1 MSFLLF
7 GDQSLD
13 THSFLANFCRSGNA
27 STLATA
33 FLERTATL
41 LQDEVAKLP
50 VLERQLMPDFA
61 TIAELNYRYHSNDAR
76 HSAVD
81 SALLVAIQLAH
92 YIDRA
97 EKVPEDA
104 RELADTVAVGLCT
117 GLFAAAAVS
126 ISPSL
131 SALVTIGAEIVCMA
145 FRTGRCVAGLGNRLH
160 ESTVPESWTYIV
172 PQITEDEAG
181 TLLNEF
187 NTKNAYTLTQ
197 RVYISAIT
205 TSSVAFS
212 GPPTI
217 LKKLFE
223 QHQFKPRPLPL
234 PIYGPY
240 HSAELHASTS
250 IDNVLQLETP
260 AIQQLLGELK
270 PRIPVMSCSTGD
282 IFDETDAIGLI
293 KSCVKDMLHKPLRCT
308 AVLDSCAT
316 KGQALTTCLVIPLGP
331 TQAANSLVQSLKSN
345 ENLEVHLRRAP
356 YADKV
361 GAPRVGDHGIS
372 SNINL
377 AIVGMAGR
385 FPDSATHEALWDLLE
400 KGVDAHRE
408 VPPDRFDV
416 KTHVDVTGK
425 TINTSQ
431 TPYGC
436 WIKDPGFFDP
446 RFFNMSPR
454 EAYQTCPM
462 QRMAITTAYEA
473 LEMSGYVPNRT
484 RSTKLDRVAT
494 FYGQTSDDWR
504 EVNSATEVDTYYI
517 TGGVRAFGPGRI
529 NYHFGFSGPS
539 YIVDTACSSSMAA
552 AQLAITSLRAKDCD
566 TAIIGGLSCMTNPDV
581 FAGLCRGQFL
591 SKKGPCATWDDEA
604 DGYCRA
610 DGCSTII
617 MKRYEDAIADKDN
630 ILAVVMASATNHSA
644 DAVSI
649 THPHGGTQEE
659 LYKNILNQAGVDP
672 LDVDYVELHGTG
684 TQAGDA
690 TEMSSVTNV
699 FAPSNRQRRAD
710 QPLYLGSIKANVGH
724 GEAASGLT
732 AIIKVLMML
741 QKNMIPPHIGIKNR
755 INRTF
760 PTDLAQ
766 RNVHIPF
773 KPTEW
778 LSQRDEART
787 VYINNFSAAGGNSGM
802 LLKDA
807 PKTLIT
813 KKDPRGVHI
822 LTITAKS
829 KTALLNN
836 AASLIKYITDFPE
849 TELADIAY
857 TTTARRI
864 QHNWRMSITGF
875 SSPQV
880 MELIKSK
887 MTEEIV
893 PIPRETPKI
902 AFAFTGQGSHYPA
915 LGKEL
920 YDTSSVFRDNI
931 DEFNNIGMMY
941 GFPSFVSL
949 IDGSVT
955 DVSTMSPV
963 VVQLGLLCFEMA
975 MTRLWKSWGIVP
987 SVVMGHSLGEYA
999 ALNAAGVISASDA
1012 IYLVGSRAQL
1022 LTEKCTVGSHG
1033 MLAVKASVPQVKD
1046 ALNDQDINIAC
1057 INGPAETVVSGEVA
1071 QITAAA
1077 ERLAA
1082 AGLKCTQLKVPF
1094 AFHSSQVDPILE
1106 DFKKLASSVTFN
1118 VATTPVISTLLGRQL
1133 EQGELVD
1140 PEYLC
1145 RHAREAVDFLGGIV
1159 SSRSFG
1165 VVDDKTI
1172 FLEVGPHPVCM
1183 GMVKSTLGPETI
1195 TLSSLRKIESPFK
1208 TITGTLSTLHSQ
1220 GLSIDWNEFHRDH
1233 LDCLRLLSLPA
1244 YSFDEKNYWLM
1255 YTGDWCLT
1263 KGQVAAAAPKPK
1275 LIEAAPKIS
1284 TTTCHRVIEE
1294 EVNGDLATVTVE
1306 SDLSR
1311 PDLRAAVMGH
1321 LVNGA
1326 GLCPSSIY
1334 ADMALTICEY
1344 AYKLVRPNAENV
1356 GMNVANMEVSK
1367 PLIARGEGIS
1377 HLLRLT
1383 AKVDAAAG
1391 TAKLV
1396 YSSGEGRTRAVHA
1409 NSTVYFGDRVA
1420 WAAEWERSTYLIQSR
1435 IDWLQEAEKRGEASK
1450 IGRGLAYKLF
1460 AALVEYDPKYRGMEE
1475 VTLSSENMEATS
1487 KVRFQTKP
1495 SDGTFNCSPYWIDSV
1510 AHISGFIV
1518 NGSDAVDSRNN
1529 VYVSHGWESWKLAEP
1544 LSADK
1549 TYRSYVRMQPAG
1561 KQMVAGDVYVF
1572 DGSRVVAICGGLKF
1586 QCIPRAVLNQLLPP
1600 IGGAA
1605 APVARAAP
1613 ASAPKPV
1620 AAKAP
1625 VKKMDTAQVTKKT
1638 LTAVSKKLATVT
1650 SQVMEIIAKEVGVSI
1665 SELTDNI
1672 EFSDFGVDSLMSLT
1686 ISGRIREDMEL
1697 DISSNIFLDHPTVAE
1712 FKKEM
1717 LQFEKPEVATVEIAD
1732 SSASDES
1739 TDDSTAELSDVSSLS
1754 TPPDDSDRELNKDE
1768 QLRQTILDVIKAETG
1783 ADADEIL
1790 ECADLALLGVDSLM
1804 ALTVLGRLREETGLD
1819 FPSDL
1824 FLTSP
1829 SIKEIEKEL
1838 NIGAAPAPKPKPAP
1852 PAKKAAPK
1860 AAAPKAAPVKAV
1872 TISEPVKANT
1882 VSKAWKASSDL
1893 LQGKPRT
1900 ATQTL
1905 WMVPDGSG
1913 SATSYIG
1920 IPEISPKL
1928 AVRGLNSPFMR
1939 TPEEW
1944 TCGIKGMATYFIEE
1958 MKRHQPS
1965 GPYMLAG
1972 WSAGGVICYEMTRQ
1986 FIEMGDV
1993 VSHMIMVDAPC
2004 PLIIEPLPSSLH
2016 HWLAEIGMLGPG
2028 GIEALPKWLLPHFGR
2043 AVVALCTYT
2052 AVPIEAEKAPLTTMI
2067 WCEHGVCKEESDPR
2081 PEPYPYG
2088 HAQFLLENKT
2098 DLGPNLWDTFL
2109 PEEKI
2114 VCTSMPGNHFSIM
2127 AGEGAKRLG
2136 ELLGEAIG
2144 A

>member
-1 MSFLLF
+1 M
-7 GDQSLD
+7 
-13 THSFLANFCRSGNA
+13 
-27 STLATA
+27 
-33 FLERTATL
+33 E
-41 LQDEVAKLP
+41 
-50 VLERQLMPDFA
+50 
-61 TIAELNYRYHSNDAR
+61 
-76 HSAVD
+76 
-81 SALLVAIQLAH
+81 
-92 YIDRA
+92 
-97 EKVPEDA
+97 
-104 RELADTVAVGLCT
+104 
-117 GLFAAAAVS
+117 
-126 ISPSL
+126 
-131 SALVTIGAEIVCMA
+131 
-145 FRTGRCVAGLGNRLH
+145 
-160 ESTVPESWTYIV
+160 
-172 PQITEDEAG
+172 
-181 TLLNEF
+181 
-187 NTKNAYTLTQ
+187 
-197 RVYISAIT
+197 
-205 TSSVAFS
+205 
-212 GPPTI
+212 
-217 LKKLFE
+217 
-223 QHQFKPRPLPL
+223 
-234 PIYGPY
+234 
-240 HSAELHASTS
+240 
-250 IDNVLQLETP
+250 
-260 AIQQLLGELK
+260 QLLGHLQPK
-270 PRIPVMSCSTGD
+270 IPVMSCSTGAL
-282 IFDETDAIGLI
+282 FSETDALGLVT
-293 KSCVKDMLHKPLRCT
+293 SCVKDMLHNPLNCT
-308 AVLDSCAT
+308 AVLENCAT
-316 KGQALTTCLVIPLGP
+316 TGQALTTCLVIPFGP
-331 TQAANSLVQSLKSN
+331 TQAANSLVQSLKVN
-345 ENLEVHLRRAP
+345 PDLNVLLRRAP
-356 YADKV
+356 YADKA
-361 GAPRVGDHGIS
+361 GAPRVGDHGTA
-372 SNINL
+372 SNVNL

-400 KGVDAHRE
+400 KGIDAHRK
-408 VPPDRFDV
+408 VPADRFDA
-416 KTHVDVTGK
+416 KTHVDPSGK
-425 TINTSQ
+425 TINTSH

-436 WIKDPGFFDP
+436 WIKEPGLFDP

-484 RSTKLDRVAT
+484 RSTKLDRVGT

-539 YIVDTACSSSMAA
+539 YIIDTACSSSMAA
-552 AQLAITSLRAKDCD
+552 AQLAVNSLRAKDCD
-566 TAIIGGLSCMTNPDV
+566 TAIVGGLSCMTNPDV

-591 SKKGPCATWDDEA
+591 SKKGPCATFDDEA

-617 MKRYEDAIADKDN
+617 MKRYEDAVADKDN
-630 ILAVVMASATNHSA
+630 ILAVVMATATNHSA

-659 LYKNILNQAGVDP
+659 LYKDILNQAGVDP
-672 LDVDYVELHGTG
+672 LDVDYVEMHGTG

-699 FAPSNRQRRAD
+699 FAPTNRLRRAD

-741 QKNMIPPHIGIKNR
+741 QKNMVPPHVGIKNR

-760 PTDLAQ
+760 PKDFAQ
-766 RNVHIPF
+766 RNVHIALQ
-773 KPTEW
+773 PTEW
-778 LSQRDEART
+778 LSQRGVART

-807 PKTLIT
+807 PKTEIT
-813 KKDPRGVHI
+813 KKDPRSTHI

-836 AASLIKYITDFPE
+836 AASLIKYITDFPQ

-864 QHNWRMSITGF
+864 QHNWRISVTGF
-875 SSPQV
+875 SSVQV

-887 MTEEIV
+887 TGEEIA

-920 YDTSSVFRDNI
+920 YDTSSVFRSNI
-931 DEFNNIGMMY
+931 DEFNSIGQMY

-955 DVSTMSPV
+955 DVSALSPV
-963 VVQLGLLCFEMA
+963 VVQLGVLCLEMA
-975 MTRLWKSWGIVP
+975 MARLWKSWGLTP

-999 ALNAAGVISASDA
+999 ALNVAGVISASDA
-1012 IYLVGSRAQL
+1012 IYLVGSRAEL
-1022 LTEKCTVGSHG
+1022 LMKKCTVGSHG
-1033 MLAVKASVPQVKD
+1033 MLAVKGSVPQVKD
-1046 ALNDQDINIAC
+1046 ALNDESINVAC
-1057 INGPAETVVSGEVA
+1057 INGPTETVLSGEVG

-1077 ERLAA
+1077 DHLTA
-1082 AGLKCTQLKVPF
+1082 AGFKCTQLKLPF
-1094 AFHSSQVDPILE
+1094 AFHSAQVDPILE

-1118 VATTPVISTLLGRQL
+1118 VASTPIISTLLGRQL
-1133 EQGELVD
+1133 EKGELVD

-1145 RHAREAVDFLGGIV
+1145 RHAREAVDFLAGIV

-1165 VVDDKTI
+1165 VIDEKTI

-1183 GMVKSTLGPETI
+1183 GMVKSTLGPGTI

-1220 GLSIDWNEFHRDH
+1220 GIDIDWNEYHRDH
-1233 LDCLRLLSLPA
+1233 LDSVRLLSLPT

-1263 KGQVAAAAPKPK
+1263 KGRELVPKPK
-1275 LIEAAPKIS
+1275 EIEAPPKIS
-1284 TTTCHRVIEE
+1284 TTTIHRVIEE
-1294 EVNGDLATVTVE
+1294 DVNGDLATITVE

-1344 AYKLVRPNAENV
+1344 AYKQVRPNVKDV
-1356 GMNVANMEVSK
+1356 GMNVARMEVSK
-1367 PLIARGEGIS
+1367 PLIARVDGAS
-1377 HLLRLT
+1377 QLLRLT

-1391 TAKLV
+1391 TAKLI
-1396 YSSGEGRTRAVHA
+1396 YSSGEGRTRTEHA
-1409 NSTVYFGDRVA
+1409 HSTVFFGDRAA
-1420 WAAEWERSTYLIQSR
+1420 WAAEWERSSYLIQSR
-1435 IDWLQEAEKRGEASK
+1435 IDWLQQAEKRGEASK

-1460 AALVEYDPKYRGMEE
+1460 AALVDYDPKYRGMEE

-1487 KVRFQTKP
+1487 KVCFQTKP
-1495 SDGTFNCSPYWIDSV
+1495 SDGNFTCSPYWIDSV

-1529 VYVSHGWESWKLAEP
+1529 VYVSHGWDAFKLAEP

-1549 TYRSYVRMQPAG
+1549 TYRSYVKMQPAG
-1561 KQMVAGDVYVF
+1561 KSMLAGDVYVF
-1572 DGSRVVAICGGLKF
+1572 DGAKVVATVGGLKF
-1586 QCIPRAVLNQLLPP
+1586 QCIPRTVLNQLLPP
-1600 IGGAA
+1600 IGAAAA
-1605 APVARAAP
+1605 APVARATPAP
-1613 ASAPKPV
+1613 APKSVGTKVP
-1620 AAKAP
+1620 A
-1625 VKKMDTAQVTKKT
+1625 KKMDTAQVTKT
-1638 LTAVSKKLATVT
+1638 NLTTVNQKLTSVTVK
-1650 SQVMEIIAKEVGVSI
+1650 VMEIIAKEVGVSV

-1672 EFSDFGVDSLMSLT
+1672 EFADFGVDSLMSLT
-1686 ISGRIREDMEL
+1686 ISGRIREEMEL
-1697 DISSNIFLDHPTVAE
+1697 DLSSNIFLDHPTVAE

-1717 LQFEKPEVATVEIAD
+1717 KQFERPEPVRLASVESLD
-1732 SSASDES
+1732 SSASDEL
-1739 TDDSTAELSDVSSLS
+1739 TDDSTVLSDASSMS
-1754 TPPDDSDRELNKDE
+1754 TPPDDSDREETKDE
-1768 QLRQTILDVIKAETG
+1768 KLRQTILHVIATETG
-1783 ADADEIL
+1783 AGSDEIL

-1804 ALTVLGRLREETGLD
+1804 ALTVLGRLREETGMD

-1824 FLTSP
+1824 FMTCP
-1829 SIKEIEKEL
+1829 SIKDIEKEL
-1838 NIGAAPAPKPKPAP
+1838 NIGNAPAPALKPAP
-1852 PAKKAAPK
+1852 KAKAVVPK
-1860 AAAPKAAPVKAV
+1860 APVSKPSTAKAV
-1872 TISEPVKANT
+1872 TISDPVKATLT
-1882 VSKAWKASSDL
+1882 VSPKWKATSDL

-1920 IPEISPKL
+1920 IPEISPHL

-1939 TPEEW
+1939 KPEEW
-1944 TCGIKGMATYFIEE
+1944 TCGISGMATYFIEE
-1958 MKRHQPS
+1958 IKRRQPD

-1986 FIEMGDV
+1986 FIALGDT
-1993 VSHMIMVDAPC
+1993 VSHMIMIDAPC

-2028 GIEALPKWLLPHFGR
+2028 GIDALPKWLLPHFAR

-2052 AVPIEAEKAPLTTMI
+2052 AVPIDADKAPLTTMI
-2067 WCEHGVCKEESDPR
+2067 WCEHGVCKEPTDPR
-2081 PEPYPYG
+2081 PDPYPYG
-2088 HAQFLLENKT
+2088 HSQFLLENKT
-2098 DLGPNLWDTFL
+2098 DLGPNLWDEFL
-2109 PEEKI
+2109 PEDKM

-2127 AGEGAKRLG
+2127 AGEGVSSSGPCEESRRC
-2136 ELLGEAIG
+2136 
-2144 A
+2144 